1 MNRTLVLLSR
11 FALAAI
17 FVVTGAQKLQNFR
30 DTARI
35 MDHMGIPLATLL
47 LAIAVLLEVGGGFM
61 IALGWRARWAAGALF
76 VYLIPV
82 TIYFHIAE
90 GFDLIQTLK
99 NLAILGALL
108 RIAADGAGA
117 ESLDEWGTAK
127 AARSESA

>member
-35 MDHMGIPLATLL
+35 MDHMGVPLATLL
-47 LAIAVLLEVGGGFM
+47 LAIAVVLELGGGFL
-61 IALGWRARWAAGALF
+61 IALGWRARIAAGALF

-82 TIYFHIAE
+82 TLYFHVVE

-99 NLAILGALL
+99 NVAIMGALL

-117 ESLDEWGTAK
+117 ESLDEARVAK
-127 AARSESA
+127 AAQG

>member
-1 MNRTLVLLSR
+1 MNRTLVPLSR

-17 FVVTGAQKLQNFR
+17 FVVTGAQKLQSFR

-47 LAIAVLLEVGGGFM
+47 LALAVVLEVGGGFL
-61 IALGWRARWAAGALF
+61 IALGWRARAAAGALF

-90 GFDLIQTLK
+90 GFDLIQMLK

-108 RIAADGAGA
+108 RIAADGPGA
-117 ESLDEWGTAK
+117 ESLDEWRVAK
-127 AARSESA
+127 AAQG

>member
-11 FALAAI
+11 FAVAAI
-17 FVVTGAQKLQNFR
+17 FVVTGVQKLQNFH

-35 MDHMGIPLATLL
+35 MSHMGVPLATAL
-47 LAIAVLLEVGGGFM
+47 LAIAVLFELGGAFM
-61 IALGWRARWAAGALF
+61 IALGWRARLAATLLF
-76 VYLIPV
+76 VYLVPV

-99 NLAILGALL
+99 NLAIMGALL

-117 ESLDEWGTAK
+117 ESLDESR
-127 AARSESA
+127 AARAAKS

>member
-1 MNRTLVLLSR
+1 MNRTLVPLSR

-17 FVVTGAQKLQNFR
+17 FVVTGAQKLQSFR

-47 LAIAVLLEVGGGFM
+47 LALAVVLEVGGGFL
-61 IALGWRARWAAGALF
+61 IALGWRARAAAGALF

-90 GFDLIQTLK
+90 GFDLIQMLK

-117 ESLDEWGTAK
+117 ESLDEWRVTK
-127 AARSESA
+127 AAQG